1 MTSSWRL
8 ESKRKKELQIPRLT
22 DLPRPGWAITHP
34 VQCPS
39 ISYAPDSSIVFW
51 HQTGCVLLGNCPQ
64 PSNSLQLS
72 LVTEAWTTYK
82 WKGSR
87 VRQEVTQNQF
97 DQHADNQQAWTKK
110 HPPNH
115 EIMSIIWTAQ
125 IKSKRQ
131 ISKCLQSLLTCLLFW
146 VTKYFLLIRLENR
159 LFLWAEFRSELQ
171 LDFLKKSTA
180 QPYAPPSQIITGILK
195 VSKSQKH
202 FFLKLHCPK
211 NELNILQKW
220 NWNRGCR

>member
-1 MTSSWRL
+1 MPLISFKWWSFPPILLFEWKKVSFMIFSWQL
-8 ESKRKKELQIPRLT
+8 ESERTRGKRNYKFRAYYRSAKTWL
-22 DLPRPGWAITHP
+22 GN
-34 VQCPS
+34 CPPCPI

-115 EIMSIIWTAQ
+115 KIMFTIWAVWFQ

-131 ISKCLQSLLTCLLFW
+131 NKQMATKPQLTCLLF
-146 VTKYFLLIRLENR
+146 E
-159 LFLWAEFRSELQ
+159 
-171 LDFLKKSTA
+171 
-180 QPYAPPSQIITGILK
+180 
-195 VSKSQKH
+195 
-202 FFLKLHCPK
+202 
-211 NELNILQKW
+211 
-220 NWNRGCR
+220 